1 MKQKNQGK
9 TEAQREFAL
18 LMFSSAMLGI
28 IVLGLI
34 YLIKVG
40 FNL

>member
-1 MKQKNQGK
+1 MKKENQGK
-9 TEAQREFAL
+9 TEAQREFSL
-18 LMFSSAMLGI
+18 LMFSGAVLGI

-34 YLIKVG
+34 YLIKIG

>member
-1 MKQKNQGK
+1 MKEKNQGK
-9 TEAQREFAL
+9 TEAQKEFSL
-18 LMFSSAMLGI
+18 FMFSGAILGI

-40 FNL
+40 FGF

>member
-1 MKQKNQGK
+1 M
-9 TEAQREFAL
+9 EAIVSSL
-18 LMFSSAMLGI
+18 LMFSGAMLGI